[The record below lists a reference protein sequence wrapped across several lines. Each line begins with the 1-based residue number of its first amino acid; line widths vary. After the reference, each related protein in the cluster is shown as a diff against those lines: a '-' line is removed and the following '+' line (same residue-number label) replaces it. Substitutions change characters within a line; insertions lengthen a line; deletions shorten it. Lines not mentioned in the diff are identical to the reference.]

1 MRVLRRTAALAAT
14 ALMMSCGDGATGPG
28 TKAIEPSILF
38 VEPWHGWAVR
48 VSWTMCEN
56 EAFDS
61 YTLYRSMEGGIPD
74 DSSSAVIAGVF
85 MVPSS
90 TAFIDPPV
98 VGATNH
104 YAVLTLDDQ
113 GNGVWSN
120 EDSIFVPSVQTVEGF
135 SLDSSSAGREVV
147 LTWNSVAEADSYRV
161 YFRTGLSGLWYDIG
175 DPADTTFTHTADI
188 AGYYSV
194 KASQDEFLSG
204 SYAEA
209 VSTMPLSDSVTYTIW
224 DDQSPSYLPDAF
236 IFGPHSGE
244 TGNAP
249 DPGFIQDIYAHD
261 PVRGDRYLHIY
272 SGAMPPFGSGNVTFM
287 AAPLAETYC
296 LEYPEGEWYTDYPL
310 TVNEGRVF
318 LYLSDGSYV
327 KMFDLVLLPDTSSTL
342 GTSLDFRYEIQTEGL
357 TLFTD
362 N

>member
-1 MRVLRRTAALAAT
+1 MRVLSRTVALAAT
-14 ALMMSCGDGATGPG
+14 VLIMSCGDGTTGPE
-28 TKAIEPSILF
+28 TPTIEPSILS

-74 DSSSAVIAGVF
+74 DASSAVIAGVF
-85 MVPSS
+85 TVPSS
-90 TAFIDPPV
+90 TAFIDAPV
-98 VGATNH
+98 VGGTNH

-113 GNGVWSN
+113 GSGVWSN
-120 EDSIFVPSVQTVEGF
+120 EDSIFVPSVQTVCGF
-135 SLDSSSAGREVV
+135 SLDSSSAGRDVV

-161 YFRTGLSGLWYDIG
+161 YFRTGLSGLWDDIG
-175 DPADTTFTHTADI
+175 DPVDTTFTHTADI

-204 SYAEA
+204 SYAEE
-209 VSTMPLSDSVTYTIW
+209 VSTMPFSDSVTYTIW
-224 DDQSPSYLPDAF
+224 DDQSPPHLPDGF
-236 IFGPHSGE
+236 IFGPQSGE

-249 DPGFIQDIYAHD
+249 DPGFVQDIYAYD
-261 PVRGDRYLHIY
+261 PGRGDYYLHLY
-272 SGAMPPFGSGNVTFM
+272 SGAMPPFGSGNETFM
-287 AAPLAETYC
+287 AAPLTEGYC
-296 LEYPEGEWYTDYPL
+296 LEYPEGEWFTDYAL
-310 TVNEGRVF
+310 TVNNRRVF

-327 KMFDLVLLPDTSSTL
+327 KMFDLVLFPDTSSTF
-342 GTSLDFRYEIQTEGL
+342 GTSLSFVYEIQTEGL